1 MPKYLVLPKIGM
13 NMEEAMI
20 DEWLVQPG
28 DKVEKEQMVVRAETD
43 KAIQDIFATES
54 GIVYKLLAEPGDLV
68 PCQQRIAILLDE
80 GEEYSEDAETQMA
93 QESEPQDGTAEESQ
107 AAQSPS
113 AAETE
118 LAGEPAARVKI
129 SPLARKTAAE
139 HQIGLDELEPC
150 EPGKRIVKNDVLRA
164 LQEKQQQSAAV
175 MQTSDDGVHTD
186 FNRMRQVIAKRMVQS
201 VTEKPRVSLVTTVDC
216 TQLIAWRTELKK
228 QQKVTY
234 NELLA
239 RACASALRRYPE
251 MNCVTEPGG
260 VRVYQKINVGVAVDT
275 PNGLLVPVLKDVGS
289 KGILQLAD
297 EFASLVEKAK
307 GGSLAPDD
315 MSGGTITI
323 SNLGMFGIESFDPI
337 VNAPQCLIL
346 GVGCMKPTPVVVDG
360 EITVRTCMRLS
371 MSFDHAVFDGAGAA
385 KLLDQIRQMLEYPA
399 MMLA

>member
-28 DKVEKEQMVVRAETD
+28 DRVEKEQMVVRAETD
-43 KAIQDIFATES
+43 KAIQDIFATDS

-80 GEEYSEDAETQMA
+80 GEEYSEDADA
-93 QESEPQDGTAEESQ
+93 QSEAEEL
-107 AAQSPS
+107 PPCV
-113 AAETE
+113 
-118 LAGEPAARVKI
+118 PAASQPVHSDAAAVDDTRQRI

-139 HQIGLDELEPC
+139 HQIGLEELQPA
-150 EPGKRIVKNDVLRA
+150 EPGKRIIKNDVLRTV
-164 LQEKQQQSAAV
+164 QEREQTGISAE
-175 MQTSDDGVHTD
+175 QIPDGGTHAD
-186 FNRMRQVIAKRMVQS
+186 FSRMRQVIAKHMVQS
-201 VTEKPRVSLVTTVDC
+201 AAEKPRVSLVTTVDC
-216 TQLIAWRTELKK
+216 TQLIAWRAELKK

-239 RACASALRRYPE
+239 RACASALRRYPD
-251 MNCVTEPGG
+251 MNCVSEPGG
-260 VRVYQKINVGVAVDT
+260 VRVYRQVNVGIAVDT
-275 PNGLLVPVLKDVGS
+275 PNGLLVPVLRDVAN
-289 KGILQLAD
+289 KPVLQLAD
-297 EFASLVEKAK
+297 EFAALVEKTKA
-307 GGSLAPDD
+307 GALTAED

-360 EITVRTCMRLS
+360 EIVVRTCMRLS
-371 MSFDHAVFDGAGAA
+371 LSFDHAVFDGAGAA
-385 KLLDQIRQMLEYPA
+385 KLLDQIWQMLEYPA
-399 MMLA
+399 MILA